1 MHTCRAWTYTQNNC
15 EPTRVVKEDLY
26 KLHSSVQEYLSG
38 GLNYGAVCCIGK
50 ACVLYHII
58 SATVECTGWISEGG
72 NQILEGTS
80 VGRALAFVQVS
91 HR

>member
-26 KLHSSVQEYLSG
+26 KLHGSVQEYLSG

-50 ACVLYHII
+50 LVCYII
-58 SATVECTGWISEGG
+58 
-72 NQILEGTS
+72 L
-80 VGRALAFVQVS
+80 
-91 HR
+91 